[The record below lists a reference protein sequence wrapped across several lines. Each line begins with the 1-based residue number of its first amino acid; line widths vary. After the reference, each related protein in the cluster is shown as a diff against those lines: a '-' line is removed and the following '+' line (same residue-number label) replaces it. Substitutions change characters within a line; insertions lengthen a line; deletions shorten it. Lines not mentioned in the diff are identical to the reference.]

1 MDIVNNGL
9 MVHPA
14 LAVDFLVVVSIAIEL
29 RPYRNH
35 ETATHLVN
43 TVEHS
48 LRIGI
53 AGRLKLMGAPLVLSP
68 VIPVLHN
75 IIAGNLTLAE
85 LRQVFQN
92 LVLSLVA
99 LTALP
104 ETQHPLRIDW
114 CLARQGAIA

>member
-14 LAVDFLVVVSIAIEL
+14 LAVELLVVVSIAIEL

-35 ETATHLVN
+35 EAAAHLVY
-43 TVEHS
+43 TVEHG

-68 VIPVLHN
+68 VVPVLN
-75 IIAGNLTLAE
+75 NVVDGDVTLAE